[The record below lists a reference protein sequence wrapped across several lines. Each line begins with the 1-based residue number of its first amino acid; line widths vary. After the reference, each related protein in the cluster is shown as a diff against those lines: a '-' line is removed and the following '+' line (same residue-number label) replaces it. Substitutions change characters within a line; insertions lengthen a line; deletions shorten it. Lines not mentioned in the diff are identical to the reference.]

1 MKTNTVVLVLSLLS
15 TLTLAQTPDAK
26 KKVESAIANFAKAAD
41 DQNTKALNYLLDKNF
56 RLIMNQMFGSTETV
70 VMSRE
75 AYLDKIEKKEFGGEK
90 RELKI
95 EAILIN
101 GKNASAKVLFKGSK
115 MTFVSLL
122 QLAQDAEGNWKL
134 VNDMP
139 TLQ

>member
-41 DQNTKALNYLLDKNF
+41 DQNTKALNYVLDKNF

>member
-1 MKTNTVVLVLSLLS
+1 MKTNTVVLLLSLLS

-41 DQNTKALNYLLDKNF
+41 DQNTKALNYVLDKNF

-122 QLAQDAEGNWKL
+122 QLAQDTEGNWKL